1 MGGGGGGEG
10 GGRGSSNATVDGVT
24 EWSGLTERERERG
37 KSGRVSQS
45 HSDGE
50 KRRSKQSEVKH
61 ETPESPLLL
70 LSHYPIEWRR
80 GDSFSSVALCMRV
93 RPTV

>member
-1 MGGGGGGEG
+1 MVGGGGGGEG

-24 EWSGLTERERERG
+24 EWSGLTEREREEWA
-37 KSGRVSQS
+37 SQS
-45 HSDGE
+45 APLGQRE
-50 KRRSKQSEVKH
+50 AAAKQSEVKH

-80 GDSFSSVALCMRV
+80 GDSFSSVAL
-93 RPTV
+93 